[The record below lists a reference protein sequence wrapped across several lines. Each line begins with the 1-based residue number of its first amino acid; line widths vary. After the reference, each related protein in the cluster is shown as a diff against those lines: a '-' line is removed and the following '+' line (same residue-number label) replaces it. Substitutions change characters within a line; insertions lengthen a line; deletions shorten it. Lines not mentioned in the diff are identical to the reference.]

1 MDAPQFN
8 TPQGSSAQAAYAEIL
23 EVTRHQEIS
32 RSIEN
37 LSGSFSK
44 KTVKGST
51 YWYYQFTESTGG
63 KTRQLFVGPDSEN
76 LRRLVA
82 RARTRKT
89 SSIDRLAKSA
99 MILGCAAT
107 TPAHFRIIRR
117 LNEIGFFRAGG
128 VLVGTH
134 AFLAYGNALGV
145 SWGDLARTQDI
156 DFAHSGSHIEF
167 GLPASLQIKTRGALE
182 SLEAGFLPVPGF
194 DSGNQTA
201 TFISTVDKQLRVD
214 FLAPM
219 VRGREKVYEHDG
231 LGVNLQPLRFLEFV
245 MEDVEQAAIISA
257 VGAVTASVPD
267 PARYALHKLLV
278 HAERRVRS
286 PEKAQKDLR
295 QAAALLEVLAA
306 YRQRGILLLWKDLLQ
321 RGPGW
326 RSRART
332 GFAAL
337 VKLAP
342 HLDGLAEM
350 RAALKV
356 PAKAPQLTRAKP
368 RTRRRS

>member
-1 MDAPQFN
+1 MDSPQFS
-8 TPQGSSAQAAYAEIL
+8 TAQGASAQAAYAEIL
-23 EVTRHQEIS
+23 EVARHQELA
-32 RSIEN
+32 RSIGN

-51 YWYYQFTESTGG
+51 YWYYQYTEGAGG
-63 KTRQLFVGPDSEN
+63 STRQFFVGPDSEK
-76 LRRLVA
+76 LRELVA
-82 RARTRKT
+82 RARTTNNR
-89 SSIDRLAKSA
+89 SIDRLAKAA
-99 MILGCAAT
+99 MMLGCAAT
-107 TPAHFRIIRR
+107 TPAHFRIVRR

-145 SWGDLARTQDI
+145 SWGDLARTQDL
-156 DFAHSGSHIEF
+156 DFAHSGNRIELA
-167 GLPASLQIKTRGALE
+167 LPASLQIETRGAME

-194 DSGNQTA
+194 GPKSQSA
-201 TFISTVDKQLRVD
+201 TFISAVDRQLRVD

-219 VRGREKVYEHDG
+219 VGSRDKVYAHDG

-257 VGAVTASVPD
+257 VGVVIANVPD

-286 PEKAQKDLR
+286 PGKAQKDLR
-295 QAAALLEVLAA
+295 QAAALIEGLSA
-306 YRQRGILLLWKDLLQ
+306 YRQDGILALWQDILQ
-321 RGPGW
+321 RGAGW

-337 VKLAP
+337 AKLAP
-342 HLDGLAEM
+342 HLSALAGLG
-350 RAALKV
+350 AALK
-356 PAKAPQLTRAKP
+356 AFRASKP
-368 RTRRRS
+368 GTGGS

>member
-8 TPQGSSAQAAYAEIL
+8 TPQGPSAQAAYAEIL
-23 EVTRHQEIS
+23 EVTRHQELS

-51 YWYYQFTESTGG
+51 YWYYQFTEGAGG
-63 KTRQLFVGPDSEN
+63 KTRQFFVGPDSEN
-76 LRRLVA
+76 LRELVA
-82 RARTRKT
+82 RARTRNT

-99 MILGCAAT
+99 MMLGCAAS

-128 VLVGTH
+128 VLIGTH

-156 DFAHSGSHIEF
+156 DFAHSGNHIELA
-167 GLPASLQIKTRGALE
+167 LPASLKIETRGAIE

-194 DSGNQTA
+194 GSRDQTA
-201 TFISTVDKQLRVD
+201 TFVSKVDKQLRVD

-219 VRGREKVYEHDG
+219 VGSRDKVYAHDG

-257 VGAVTASVPD
+257 VGAVIANVPD

-295 QAAALLEVLAA
+295 QAAALIEVLSG
-306 YRQRGILLLWKDLLQ
+306 YRQDGILALWKDVLH
-321 RGPGW
+321 RGAGW

-332 GFAAL
+332 GFTAL
-337 VKLAP
+337 AKLAP
-342 HLDGLAEM
+342 HLNALADM
-350 RAALKV
+350 RAALK
-356 PAKAPQLTRAKP
+356 APTPESRAG
-368 RTRRRS
+368 R